1 MFLFKKK
8 EKTKMIDSKDYLIC
22 PRCGEPMKT
31 DARCCLKCGALNY
44 EHPDNSYMK
53 SHISED
59 KMDKINR
66 EKFEKGINDSDD
78 GVYVGGKKLEEVS
91 MKETPVKENRKIIS
105 IPTYLVLLVL
115 LIVVLVWYLFFY

>member
-53 SHISED
+53 SHISEG

-66 EKFEKGINDSDD
+66 EKFEKVVNENGKYTYYVSYSNDSF
-78 GVYVGGKKLEEVS
+78 GLKEVS
-91 MKETPVKENRKIIS
+91 KDELSPEYVEKGF
-105 IPTYLVLLVL
+105 
-115 LIVVLVWYLFFY
+115 VVNKPNGIMCTID